1 MFNEMMEYFQLPSI
15 VDSSEVQYSATEVEA
30 LAVVCAVQHFLPY
43 LYGRHFRVVIDHQA
57 LTALMSSKTLNRRL
71 QGMALKLM
79 QFDFEIVYRPGDE
92 LERRWIESPGVG
104 GQRCTSGHSQFCLG
118 PGPSL
123 SGGCGTAHHIE
134 KGMH

>member
-1 MFNEMMEYFQLPSI
+1 MEYFQLPSI

-43 LYGRHFRVVIDHQA
+43 LYGRHFQVVTDHQA

-71 QGMALKLM
+71 QGMAM

-92 LERRWIESPGVG
+92 NLNADG
-104 GQRCTSGHSQFCLG
+104 
-118 PGPSL
+118 L
-123 SGGCGTAHHIE
+123 SRQAWKDKYCHLYW
-134 KGMH
+134 M